1 MQRKLLLWETEFPT
15 NGKDTLRRFAT
26 LLHVVSN
33 ALNWVFK
40 ALLLGTFLWFEACI
54 ISYEI
59 IIYDGQT

>member
-1 MQRKLLLWETEFPT
+1 MGVR
-15 NGKDTLRRFAT
+15 GTLKGSQPYVRI
-26 LLHVVSN
+26 VSN